1 MDKDMMKNY
10 MAMVLEA
17 NSLERK
23 RSEKCKE
30 ISEMESML
38 ETLEK
43 KKKMHYFILSSVVFY
58 GVLLY

>member
-1 MDKDMMKNY
+1 MDKNMMKNY

-17 NSLERK
+17 NSLKRK

-43 KKKMHYFILSSVVFY
+43 KKKIHYYILSSVVFY

>member
-1 MDKDMMKNY
+1 MKNY

-17 NSLERK
+17 NSLEWK

>member
-1 MDKDMMKNY
+1 MDQDMMKNY

-30 ISEMESML
+30 ISEMESMV
-38 ETLEK
+38 ET
-43 KKKMHYFILSSVVFY
+43 VFY
-58 GVLLY
+58 ILNIFHVAKTQ

>member
-1 MDKDMMKNY
+1 MDKNMMKNY

-17 NSLERK
+17 NSLKRK

-38 ETLEK
+38 ETLE
-43 KKKMHYFILSSVVFY
+43 
-58 GVLLY
+58 